1 MCKQASVDQRAMPQ
15 RIVEL
20 LACWKGQYARCCNGE
35 IWNAIPLGLMW
46 ILWREWNRWT
56 FEGLERSMLG
66 VKFILHFFFL
76 NSVRMLLI
84 IRKLPSRVHW
94 GCTMG
99 AIIKKQKNNGQE
111 K

>member
-1 MCKQASVDQRAMPQ
+1 MDIR
-15 RIVEL
+15 RLGTI
-20 LACWKGQYARCCNGE
+20 YAGSE
-35 IWNAIPLGLMW
+35 VYF
-46 ILWREWNRWT
+46 T
-56 FEGLERSMLG
+56 
-66 VKFILHFFFL
+66 FFFFI
-76 NSVRMLLI
+76 NNIRMLLI

>member
-15 RIVEL
+15 RVVEL

-56 FEGLERSMLG
+56 FEGLERSMLE
-66 VKFILHFFFL
+66 VKFILLCLSYDWMASLSSHSPSLLDFL
-76 NSVRMLLI
+76 YYCNL
-84 IRKLPSRVHW
+84 
-94 GCTMG
+94 C
-99 AIIKKQKNNGQE
+99 
-111 K
+111 